1 MPASNSHLAL
11 FPHGLGAGSKL
22 LIYLLLSIAVITAD
36 TEFHALNRVRAA
48 MNVLLYP
55 VQTFV
60 QTPWLTY
67 NRVTGFFVKQAQLQ
81 RENSALRQS
90 FIQYSL
96 AMQRYR
102 NLELENQRLRVLL
115 AMQQRTALTT
125 RLAEILAIPH
135 DPYQRQ
141 ITVNRGS
148 RSGIIPGAAVI
159 DEAGLL
165 GQVTQVSP
173 YSSEVT
179 LLTSKDQSVP
189 VLLQRTGLRTVI
201 FGTGTEGRL
210 EIKYLPHS
218 ADIRTG
224 DLLVTSGLDGV
235 YPAGLA
241 VAKVV
246 QIDPGGSNAFANIV
260 CKPLAAVERNRQVL
274 IVAGALPAI
283 PRKP

>member
-1 MPASNSHLAL
+1 MPASNSPLAL
-11 FPHGLGAGSKL
+11 FPHGLSAGSKL
-22 LIYLLLSIAVITAD
+22 LIYLLLSIAMITAD
-36 TEFHALNRVRAA
+36 TEFHALHRFRSA
-48 MNVLLYP
+48 MNVLLFP

-67 NRVTGFFVKQAQLQ
+67 NRITGFFVKQAQLQ

-102 NLELENQRLRVLL
+102 MLAQENERLRVLL
-115 AMQQRTALTT
+115 GMQQRSPLSTE
-125 RLAEILAIPH
+125 LAEILSVPR

-141 ITVNRGS
+141 VTINRGS
-148 RSGIIPGAAVI
+148 RAGLQSGEAVI

-165 GQVTQVSP
+165 GQLTQLSP

-179 LLTSKDQSVP
+179 LLTNKDQSVP
-189 VLLQRTGLRTVI
+189 VLLPRTGLRTIV
-201 FGTGTEGRL
+201 FGTGLDGL
-210 EIKYLPHS
+210 MEIRYLPHN
-218 ADIRTG
+218 ADVRAG

-246 QIDPGGSNAFANIV
+246 QIDPGGSGAFANIL
-260 CKPLAAVERNRQVL
+260 CKPVAAVDRNRQVL
-274 IVAGALPAI
+274 VVTGMRPNTTGK
-283 PRKP
+283 R